1 LSAVETYFG
10 INDVV
15 SNDYRTGALFDPH
28 VFTLYERWDAVAHG
42 TPDDDG
48 RDRTQARAAVARG
61 ETLFNTKPIAIT
73 GVKGLNDD
81 LSIPVLQGTCT
92 TCHDTPSAGNHSIL
106 APLDIGIAD
115 GSRRTPDMPLY
126 TLRHTSAQFE
136 TVQTTDPAVR

>member
-1 LSAVETYFG
+1 MG
-10 INDVV
+10 
-15 SNDYRTGALFDPH
+15 R
-28 VFTLYERWDAVAHG
+28 VAHG

-115 GSRRTPDMPLY
+115 GLRRTPDMPLY